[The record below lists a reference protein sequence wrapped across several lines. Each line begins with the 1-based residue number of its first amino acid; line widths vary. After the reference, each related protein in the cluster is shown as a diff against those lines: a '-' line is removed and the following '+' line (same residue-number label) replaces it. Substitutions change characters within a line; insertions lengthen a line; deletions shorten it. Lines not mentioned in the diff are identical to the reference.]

1 MSSVFDMD
9 SKEAGSKLALINK
22 YLTIILLIV
31 FGTGI
36 FYLYVGQN
44 RLNDRLF
51 DYMQNDNRNNMKV
64 IQENKAAFE
73 TNTNV
78 LYEIRNLLIE
88 NRTYFKQSK

>member
-51 DYMQNDNRNNMKV
+51 DYMQNDNRNSLKV

-73 TNTNV
+73 TNTNM
-78 LYEIRNLLIE
+78 LSEIKNLLIE